1 MSSEDS
7 PAVYISAWLEEQ
19 AAVYQ
24 PCGYLS
30 AYWNQTCSIRV
41 QRLSKFSP
49 LLIRQRFAGLAVACL
64 SLMFTPVLTTM
75 SVLCAKNTFPALLQR
90 RAAKISHSYINQ
102 TIYPHS
108 GSSTHLVVGFV
119 PFLGFANVLRQCELF
134 QTCHAR
140 PLHRTAADPFLT
152 QYWKLPT
159 VVQTACMPYLSL
171 RFNK

>member
-75 SVLCAKNTFPALLQR
+75 SVLCAKIPSQLFFKGVRQKYRIHTSTKPYTRIPVAVL
-90 RAAKISHSYINQ
+90 IS
-102 TIYPHS
+102 
-108 GSSTHLVVGFV
+108 
-119 PFLGFANVLRQCELF
+119 
-134 QTCHAR
+134 
-140 PLHRTAADPFLT
+140 
-152 QYWKLPT
+152 
-159 VVQTACMPYLSL
+159 
-171 RFNK
+171 